1 MNLMLSSIRIAIFV
15 IAVLPLASAADPIAK
30 PGLEKSGEKRL
41 RVFGISIYTASLCSS
56 DERFASE
63 SDHGP
68 LLLSIEYH
76 RNVSKA
82 RIMKSTD
89 KEWSRLGRID
99 DYKRQSWLA
108 APKRILPD
116 VAAGDRPSSLVM
128 AGGETTFYLGDVA
141 IGTASDP
148 EFGPA
153 FLTIWL
159 DPDSRFPKQR
169 RKLLVGMN
177 GRIPENFDFNF

>member
-1 MNLMLSSIRIAIFV
+1 MNLILNTARMAIAVIAI
-15 IAVLPLASAADPIAK
+15 LPLLGAADPIAELD
-30 PGLEKSGEKRL
+30 LEKSGETKL
-41 RVFGISIYTASLCSS
+41 RVLGLSIYTGSVWSS
-56 DERFASE
+56 DERFTSE
-63 SDHGP
+63 SGAGP

-82 RIMKSTD
+82 RIIKSTD
-89 KEWSRLGRID
+89 KEWSRFGRID

-108 APKRILPD
+108 ALNRILPD
-116 VAAGDRPSSLVM
+116 VAAGDSLSSLVM

-141 IGTASDP
+141 IGTVSDP

-153 FLTIWL
+153 FLAIWL